1 MSQARGPAPTPW
13 ATGLTLTAFSFIA
26 TVITV
31 VACGQALG
39 RIHPALAVVVN
50 VVTVAGVAPT
60 VWSWLRVQVL
70 RWLAAGFLA
79 GVPFGWL
86 ALLVS

>member
-1 MSQARGPAPTPW
+1 MSRTRGPVPTPW
-13 ATGLTLTAFSFIA
+13 ATGLTLTAFSFVA

-31 VACGQALG
+31 VACGQVLG

-70 RWLAAGFLA
+70 RWLAAGFVA

>member
-13 ATGLTLTAFSFIA
+13 ATGLTLTALSFVA

-31 VACGQALG
+31 VACGQVLG
-39 RIHPALAVVVN
+39 RIHPVLAVVVN

>member
-1 MSQARGPAPTPW
+1 MTQARDPAPTPW
-13 ATGLTLTAFSFIA
+13 ATGLTLTAFSFAAIVVA
-26 TVITV
+26 V
-31 VACGQALG
+31 VACGQVLG
-39 RIHPALAVVVN
+39 RIHPVLAVVVN

-70 RWLAAGFLA
+70 RWLAAGFVA

-86 ALLVS
+86 ALIVS